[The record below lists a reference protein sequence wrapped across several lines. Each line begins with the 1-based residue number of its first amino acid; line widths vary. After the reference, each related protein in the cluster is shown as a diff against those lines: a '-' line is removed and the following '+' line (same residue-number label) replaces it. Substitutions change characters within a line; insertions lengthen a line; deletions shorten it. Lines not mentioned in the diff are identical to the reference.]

1 MSLYERIHQGVE
13 AAPWV
18 VSEIRALEQELRDAY
33 LEMAKVRPDVKA
45 VFDRDVWDRVE
56 ADRKEWL
63 K

>member
-1 MSLYERIHQGVE
+1 MLSDRVRPGVE

-18 VSEIRALEQELRDAY
+18 VEAIKALEQELRDVH

-45 VFDRDVWDRVE
+45 VFDRDVRGRVE
-56 ADRKEWL
+56 AARKEKL

>member
-1 MSLYERIHQGVE
+1 MLSDRVRPGVE

-18 VSEIRALEQELRDAY
+18 VGEIKALEQELRDAY

-56 ADRKEWL
+56 ADRKERL